1 MAHWDTSG
9 LLKLFLAEAD
19 SSLFEGLAAAG
30 GPPGT
35 AFIARYEAHAAF
47 LRRESEG
54 ALPAGEADRL
64 YQDVLT
70 DIAGGDIAEMPLTAA
85 LEAEYADV
93 LRRCLLHSPPVFVR
107 TNDALHLAS
116 ARLAGEQEFVSA
128 DVRQRAA
135 AVHLGFKVLP

>member
-9 LLKLFLAEAD
+9 LLKLFLAETD
-19 SSLFEGLAAAG
+19 SPAFEALAAVD
-30 GPPGT
+30 GPPAT
-35 AFIARYEAHAAF
+35 AFIAKHEARAAF
-47 LRRESEG
+47 LRREGEG

-64 YQDVLT
+64 YQDLLT
-70 DIAGGDIAEMPLTAA
+70 DIASGDMVEMPLTPA
-85 LEAEYADV
+85 LENEFAEV

-135 AVHLGFKVLP
+135 AVHLGFTVLP

>member
-9 LLKLFLAEAD
+9 LLKLFLAETD

-30 GPPGT
+30 SPPCT
-35 AFIARYEAHAAF
+35 VFIAKYEAHAAF

-64 YQDVLT
+64 YQDVLA
-70 DIAGGDIAEMPLTAA
+70 DIAGGDVVEVPLTAA

-93 LRRCLLHSPPVFVR
+93 LRRCLMHSPPVFVR

-116 ARLAGEQEFVSA
+116 ARLAGEKEFVSA